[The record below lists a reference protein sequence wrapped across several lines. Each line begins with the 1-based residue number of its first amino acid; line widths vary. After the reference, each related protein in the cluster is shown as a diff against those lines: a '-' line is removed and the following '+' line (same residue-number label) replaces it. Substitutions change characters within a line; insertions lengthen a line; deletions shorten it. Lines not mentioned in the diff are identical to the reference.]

1 MDANALLGA
10 AVGAAATA
18 AVCLAPGALGAAA
31 AAPAS
36 SAESPEPDP
45 LVVEAVDWAAA
56 HGMLVRP
63 QGTQFDHCPFSLLP
77 TPFPRGAYEAAA
89 ALGPLFG
96 KLTDAVA
103 RDTEWLHQTL
113 EAAGQGDEF
122 TEKLLQ
128 ISRTVNKEG
137 LGQQL
142 QLGILRSDY
151 MLHEPTEAEQK
162 LPLFTAQA
170 GSDAKPKQFMQVEL
184 NCIAS
189 SFGCMGNLTSQ
200 LHEYLLTRYPA
211 EAAALS
217 PALSSGGDGV
227 APNHN
232 LTKLPKGIAAAHSAY
247 VSRGGSAD
255 AVVIF
260 VVQDG
265 EANSVDQRLL
275 EYGLWDQH
283 GIKVLRR
290 SLGELHRCASL
301 KEDAQTGKKLLLLE
315 DVEGGAGS
323 APIEVS
329 VAYYRA
335 GYTPDDYKDVGGAE
349 WEARLLVERS
359 AAVKCPSIDYHLTG
373 AKKVQQALAAPNALE
388 RFVSASEAAQLRTC
402 FAGLFPAEE
411 PSAVAAACSNP
422 ELFVLKPQR
431 EGGGNN
437 YYGDDIPSTL
447 GGMDEAERKAYIL
460 MQRIF
465 PPLQAGRL
473 LRAGQVLEA
482 ETVSELGI
490 FSTFLGDGSKGGKGG
505 GVLLNEVA
513 GHMLRTKP
521 READEGGVAAGFA
534 VIDSPYLF

>member
-1 MDANALLGA
+1 MDN
-10 AVGAAATA
+10 
-18 AVCLAPGALGAAA
+18 
-31 AAPAS
+31 
-36 SAESPEPDP
+36 DP
-45 LVVEAVDWAAA
+45 LVVEAIDWAAA

-63 QGTQFDHCPFSLLP
+63 KGTQFDHCPFALLP
-77 TPFPRGAYEAAA
+77 TPLPRAAFEAAVA
-89 ALGPLFG
+89 IGPLFG

-103 RDTEWLHQTL
+103 RDTEWLHKTL

-122 TEKLLQ
+122 TERLLE

-151 MLHEPTEAEQK
+151 MLHKPTEAEQK
-162 LPLFTAQA
+162 LPLFTEQA
-170 GSDAKPKQFMQVEL
+170 GADTGPKQFMQVEL

-189 SFGCMGNLTSQ
+189 SFGCMGHLTSQ
-200 LHEYLLTRYPA
+200 LHQYLLSRYPA
-211 EAAALS
+211 ESAALS
-217 PALSSGGDGV
+217 AALSNGADGV

-232 LTKLPKGIAAAHSAY
+232 LARLPKGIAAAHSAY
-247 VSRGGSAD
+247 VQQGGSPD
-255 AVVIF
+255 AVVVF

-301 KEDAQTGKKLLLLE
+301 NEDGQGRKRLQLRLE
-315 DVEGGAGS
+315 GS
-323 APIEVS
+323 ADVEVS

-335 GYTPDDYKDVGGAE
+335 GYTPDDYKEGSESPE
-349 WEARLLVERS
+349 WAARLLVERS

-373 AKKVQQALAAPNALE
+373 AKKVQQALAAPGELE
-388 RFVSASEAAQLRTC
+388 RFVGPAEAAQLRSC
-402 FAGLFPAEE
+402 FAGLFPAEA
-411 PSAVAAACSNP
+411 PDAVAAAMSNP

-437 YYGDDIPSTL
+437 FYGAEIPRKLQS
-447 GGMDEAERKAYIL
+447 MDEKERKAYIL

-465 PPLQAGRL
+465 PPPQVGRL
-473 LRAGQVLEA
+473 LRAGRVVRA

-490 FSTFLGDGSKGGKGG
+490 FSVFLGDGSAGSEP
-505 GVLLNEVA
+505 LLNEVA

-521 READEGGVAAGFA
+521 KEADEGGVAAGFA
-534 VIDSPYLF
+534 VIDSPYLV

>member
-1 MDANALLGA
+1 MDGLKRKREEGGEEALAGTS
-10 AVGAAATA
+10 AVGQARKDHEA
-18 AVCLAPGALGAAA
+18 
-31 AAPAS
+31 
-36 SAESPEPDP
+36 

-63 QGTQFDHCPFSLLP
+63 RGTQFDHCPFSLLP
-77 TPFPRGAYEAAA
+77 TPFPRGAFEAAL

-96 KLTDAVA
+96 TLTDAVA
-103 RDTEWLHQTL
+103 RDTKWLHKTL

-122 TEKLLQ
+122 TERLLQ
-128 ISRTVNKEG
+128 ISRAVNEEG

-162 LPLFTAQA
+162 LELFTEQA
-170 GSDAKPKQFMQVEL
+170 GAGGGAKQFMQVEL

-200 LHEYLLTRYPA
+200 LHKYLLTRYPTESA
-211 EAAALS
+211 GLS
-217 PALSSGGDGV
+217 APLSSGGDGV

-232 LTKLPKGIAAAHSAY
+232 LSKLPNGIAAAHSAY
-247 VSRGGSAD
+247 VKQGGSPD
-255 AVVIF
+255 AVVVF
-260 VVQDG
+260 VVQEG

-290 SLGELHRCASL
+290 SLGELHRIASIQQDGHGKRKL
-301 KEDAQTGKKLLLLE
+301 VLGIEDNST
-315 DVEGGAGS
+315 V
-323 APIEVS
+323 EVS

-335 GYTPDDYKDVGGAE
+335 GYTPTDYKEGSDSPE
-349 WEARLLVERS
+349 WAARLLVERS

-373 AKKVQQALAAPNALE
+373 AKKVQQALAAPGALE
-388 RFVSASEAAQLRTC
+388 RFVSPQQAAQLRSC
-402 FAGLFPAEE
+402 FAGLFPAEA
-411 PSAVAAACSNP
+411 PNAVAAALSNP

-437 YYGDDIPSTL
+437 FYGAEIQRKLP
-447 GGMDEAERKAYIL
+447 GMDETERKAYIL

-465 PPLQAGRL
+465 PPPQEGSL
-473 LRAGQVLEA
+473 LRAGKVLQV

-490 FSTFLGDGSKGGKGG
+490 FSVFLGDGNAGSQP
-505 GVLLNEVA
+505 LLNEVT

-521 READEGGVAAGFA
+521 KEADEGGVAAGFA
-534 VIDSPYLF
+534 VIDSPYLV

>member
-1 MDANALLGA
+1 MDMNALLGA
-10 AVGAAATA
+10 AAGAAATA
-18 AVCLAPGALGAAA
+18 VCLHGSASGSAAA
-31 AAPAS
+31 AAVVGGQDD
-36 SAESPEPDP
+36 DP

-77 TPFPRGAYEAAA
+77 TPLPRKAFEAAV

-103 RDTEWLHQTL
+103 RDTEWLHTTL

-122 TEKLLQ
+122 TEQLLQ

-162 LPLFTAQA
+162 LPLFTEQA
-170 GSDAKPKQFMQVEL
+170 GVGSVPKQFMQVEL

-200 LHEYLLTRYPA
+200 LHQYLLSRYPT
-211 EAAALS
+211 ESAALS
-217 PALSSGGDGV
+217 AALSSGGDGV

-232 LTKLPKGIAAAHSAY
+232 LTKLPAGIAAAHSAY
-247 VSRGGSAD
+247 VKQGGSPG

-275 EYGLWDQH
+275 EYGLWDRH

-301 KEDAQTGKKLLLLE
+301 KENGRGRKSLQVKLE
-315 DVEGGAGS
+315 DSTE
-323 APIEVS
+323 IEVS

-335 GYTPDDYKDVGGAE
+335 GYTPDDYSEGADSPE
-349 WEARLLVERS
+349 WAARLLVERS

-373 AKKVQQALAAPNALE
+373 AKKVQQALAAPGELE
-388 RFVSASEAAQLRTC
+388 RFVSPAEAVQLRSC
-402 FAGLFPAEE
+402 FAGLFPAEAAN
-411 PSAVAAACSNP
+411 AVAAATSNP

-437 YYGDDIPSTL
+437 FYGADIPRKL
-447 GGMDEAERKAYIL
+447 QNMDETERKAYIL

-465 PPLQAGRL
+465 PPPQEGRL
-473 LRAGQVLEA
+473 LRAGKVLRT

-490 FSTFLGDGSKGGKGG
+490 FSVFLGDGSAGSEPL
-505 GVLLNEVA
+505 VNEVA

-521 READEGGVAAGFA
+521 VEADEGGVAAGFA
-534 VIDSPYLF
+534 VIDSPYLV